1 MILLKDLFTEGVINQ
16 IGNSISNRV
25 IQMSIADIVKME
37 DRKQPYTDQQL
48 VAILNGKGID
58 VARRTVTKYRVHLQI
73 PMSQMRRM
81 WATL

>member
-16 IGNSISNRV
+16 VGNSISNRV

-48 VAILNGKGID
+48 VTMLNGKGIN
-58 VARRTVTKYRVHLQI
+58 VARRTVTKYREHLQI

-81 WATL
+81 WAAS